1 MTVHP
6 DLPEILVLPKTTI
19 VETLRVLDETG
30 GKILFVIDADGVL
43 EGVLTDGDIRR
54 HILAGRGLDA
64 PVAQA
69 MNVTPVWIG
78 VGSSDDAVRAELAS
92 RRVHCM
98 PVLDEGRRVV
108 DAVWWAD
115 MFGSSGVPVR
125 PAGVPVAIMAG
136 GKGTRLEPFTRIL
149 PKPLMPVGDQPV
161 LQLIMDRFHE
171 QGCTKFLVSLNFKA
185 SLIRAYFSDEQLPYD
200 IEFYDEEMPLGTAGS
215 LSLMAPALDQTF
227 ILANC
232 DTIVDIE
239 FADLIDHHRAQ
250 GNLITIVASM
260 KHIVLPYG
268 VCLLGE
274 GGALDALQEKPR
286 FDLLVSTGVY
296 VVEPEVLKGIG
307 TDGPTDATD
316 LIRGVLD
323 SGRRVG
329 VFPIPDRAWLD
340 VGQLEELQN
349 ALDRLGIR

>member
-1 MTVHP
+1 VHP
-6 DLPEILVLPKTTI
+6 ELTEILVAPETTI
-19 VETLRVLDETG
+19 VEALRVLDETG
-30 GKILFVIDADGVL
+30 GKILFVADADGVL

-64 PVAQA
+64 EVRQA

-78 VGSSDDAVRAELAS
+78 ADASDEEMRVELAS

-98 PVLDEGRRVV
+98 PVLGEDRRVV
-108 DAVWWAD
+108 EAVWWAD
-115 MFGSSGVPVR
+115 LFGSPGMPRR

-171 QGCTKFLVSLNFKA
+171 QGCTRFLVSLNFKA
-185 SLIRAYFSDEQLPYD
+185 SLIRAYFSDEQLPYEV
-200 IEFYDEEMPLGTAGS
+200 EFFDEDMPLGTAGS
-215 LSLMAPALDQTF
+215 LALMSGALDRTF

-239 FADLIDHHRAQ
+239 YADLIDHHRSQ
-250 GNLITIVASM
+250 GNIITIVASM

-268 VCLLGE
+268 VCQLGE
-274 GGALDALQEKPR
+274 GGILDALQEKPR

-296 VVEPEVLKGIG
+296 VMEPEVLAAIG
-307 TDGPTDATD
+307 KDGPTDATD
-316 LIRGVLD
+316 VIRGVLD